1 MAANFVTETAPEP
14 MTAYA
19 INEDSNTVNRIHADD
34 VAMEHGFDG
43 ALVSGA
49 HVFGHLSE
57 FLTMAYGESWLS
69 DSELAIRFLRPAYDG
84 DLLHIGFAPEMRT
97 KEAQFVV
104 CRNDKDQLLSSA
116 EFKFLSALPTPSPLS
131 RTLPPTGRMVRREIR
146 WSAVRPGEAFPES
159 AWTPSREENITSAS
173 AHSADL
179 SLWETGLVHPRLW
192 LDLANRALTNRF
204 IMPAWLHL
212 ETRIIARRKLRTGT
226 DYRLLATPEVKW
238 RHRRNEYM
246 RLYLAVLDGDL
257 PLMEIWH
264 TANFL
269 IRRSNSP
276 DA

>member
-1 MAANFVTETAPEP
+1 MAVNSATGSATEALTAH
-14 MTAYA
+14 A
-19 INEDSNTVNRIHADD
+19 INEDPNTVNRIHADD
-34 VAMEHGFDG
+34 VAMEHGFEG

-57 FLTMAYGESWLS
+57 FLTQAYGDSWLS
-69 DSELAIRFLRPAYDG
+69 DSELVIRFLRPAYDG
-84 DLLHIGFAPEMRT
+84 DLLHIGFSPEMRT

-104 CRNDKDQLLSSA
+104 CRNDKDQLLSSV
-116 EFKFLSALPTPSPLS
+116 EFKFLKDLPAPSPLS
-131 RTLPPTGRMVRREIR
+131 RTLPPVRRVVRREIR

-159 AWTPSREENITSAS
+159 IWTPSQEENITSAG
-173 AHSADL
+173 AHAADP

-212 ETRIIARRKLRTGT
+212 ETRIIARRKLRTGN
-226 DYRLLATPEVKW
+226 DYRLVATPEVKW
-238 RHRRNEYM
+238 RKRRNEYV
-246 RLYLAVLDGDL
+246 RLYIAVLDGDL

-269 IRRSNSP
+269 IMRTKSP